1 MSNRRFV
8 MNYSSN
14 VHKPVRTT
22 LINSIALSRV
32 NVERSNK
39 HHAPT

>member
-1 MSNRRFV
+1 

-14 VHKPVRTT
+14 VHKPVTT
-22 LINSIALSRV
+22 LIHSIASSRV